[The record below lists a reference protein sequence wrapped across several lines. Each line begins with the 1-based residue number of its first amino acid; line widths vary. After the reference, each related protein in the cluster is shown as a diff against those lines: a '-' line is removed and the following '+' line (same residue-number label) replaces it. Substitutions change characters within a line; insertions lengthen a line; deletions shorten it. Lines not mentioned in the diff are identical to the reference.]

1 MLHQRAEDESEKE
14 DPKYLSLDGYYLLGE
29 WFHIECKLYTH
40 QPIQFIPPVR
50 KQKTFF
56 FLQRREPDSL

>member
-50 KQKTFF
+50 KQKTVFF
-56 FLQRREPDSL
+56 RQRREPDSL